1 MFEKRIIFAV
11 REDGKR
17 VFSINTGKNN
27 QKPTH
32 KTGCVFKKIN
42 IAFIMIRNTSCAQ
55 SDVAVL
61 TTMHCL
67 SKNPNN

>member
-32 KTGCVFKKIN
+32 KKGCVFKKIN
-42 IAFIMIRNTSCAQ
+42 IVIININHNVGN
-55 SDVAVL
+55 DY
-61 TTMHCL
+61 
-67 SKNPNN
+67 

>member
-32 KTGCVFKKIN
+32 KKGCVFKK
-42 IAFIMIRNTSCAQ
+42 
-55 SDVAVL
+55 
-61 TTMHCL
+61 
-67 SKNPNN
+67 